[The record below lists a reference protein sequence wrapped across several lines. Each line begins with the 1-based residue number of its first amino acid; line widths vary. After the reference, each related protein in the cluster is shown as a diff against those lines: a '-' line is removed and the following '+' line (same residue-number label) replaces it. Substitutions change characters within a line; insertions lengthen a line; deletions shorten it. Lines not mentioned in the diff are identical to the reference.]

1 MALWLFFDSVLVCV
15 LYAMVDGSVANTSV
29 QDALLFHKFSKRVE
43 DGEEKKV
50 KQKDGYS
57 AIPVNYFITGV
68 GFDFY
73 GYSMPAA

>member
-57 AIPVNYFITGV
+57 VISANYFIINDGL
-68 GFDFY
+68 DSY
-73 GYSMPAA
+73 CYSMLAA